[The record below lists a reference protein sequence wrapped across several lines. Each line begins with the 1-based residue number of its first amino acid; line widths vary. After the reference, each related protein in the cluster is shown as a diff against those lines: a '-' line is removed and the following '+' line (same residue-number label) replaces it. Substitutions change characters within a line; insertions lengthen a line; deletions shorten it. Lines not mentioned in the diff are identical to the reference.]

1 MPPQMKLE
9 LYGCENSSYVN
20 TLKHLSI
27 WLGLYW
33 WHQDL
38 LAKTVKPPT
47 TSKSQTTWNVL
58 RFLWWPVFLSKKMW
72 PPTEDEGGDCW
83 RQCGPTGSQR
93 NITIQVPFAF
103 GGGESWK
110 ISQFVEYQLRGY
122 ILPKLGELFVSVFP
136 SPLEFTQWLLCRIWK
151 TRRNQGC
158 ELDLKRYLK
167 VMFTTTKTYHLQLL
181 QKCGAGTTGPV
192 SVKSYLE
199 VTLIST
205 WQIFSLSWR
214 RGLSAWGWSQ
224 HIYFG

>member
-1 MPPQMKLE
+1 MTCVSLQ
-9 LYGCENSSYVN
+9 ENVASN
-20 TLKHLSI
+20 
-27 WLGLYW
+27 WGW
-33 WHQDL
+33 GWRL
-38 LAKTVKPPT
+38 LAAVWTNRFT
-47 TSKSQTTWNVL
+47 EEHHHTSDIC
-58 RFLWWPVFLSKKMW
+58 LWR
-72 PPTEDEGGDCW
+72 GGSW
-83 RQCGPTGSQR
+83 E
-93 NITIQVPFAF
+93 IT
-103 GGGESWK
+103 
-110 ISQFVEYQLRGY
+110 QFVESQLRRY
-122 ILPKLGELFVSVFP
+122 ILPKLWELFVSVFP

-158 ELDLKRYLK
+158 ELDLKRYLRY
-167 VMFTTTKTYHLQLL
+167 MFTTTKTCHLQLL

>member
-1 MPPQMKLE
+1 M
-9 LYGCENSSYVN
+9 NA
-20 TLKHLSI
+20 LKHLSI

-103 GGGESWK
+103 GRGGILRNHTICWVSTERIYFAQIVGTFCIRLPIAPGIYTMAALSHLKNKKESRMRTGLEK
-110 ISQFVEYQLRGY
+110 VHIFEY
-122 ILPKLGELFVSVFP
+122 KF
-136 SPLEFTQWLLCRIWK
+136 
-151 TRRNQGC
+151 
-158 ELDLKRYLK
+158 K
-167 VMFTTTKTYHLQLL
+167 VTFTTTKTYHLQLL